1 MSKSL
6 SISLAIIQVQRS
18 IFQSPSFD
26 LTEGLVA
33 EETWFFIEGDR
44 WFKKHPF
51 EVDLNLYLLPGHEYL
66 DWRKRIHLNNVN
78 EEWRDSLS
86 IIQCY
91 VTYEGK
97 FITIYR

>member
-18 IFQSPSFD
+18 FFQSPSFE

-33 EETWFFIEGDR
+33 EETRFFVEGDR

-51 EVDLNLYLLPGHEYL
+51 EVDLNLYLLPGHETLY
-66 DWRKRIHLNNVN
+66 WSKWIHLNNVK
-78 EEWRDSLS
+78 EECRHA
-86 IIQCY
+86 
-91 VTYEGK
+91 
-97 FITIYR
+97 